1 MSCICDGDVVEG
13 TVQDAYG
20 KPIDDAD
27 IYRAE
32 FPVDPIGGSD
42 AKGKFA
48 LSGVCISEFALL
60 VKKDQFMSVRV
71 TETENRRKR
80 EAQNVTLNIK
90 MQQLAP
96 PVITRHPQ
104 SKVRLVGESV
114 TLCCEASGVPSPSYY
129 EWFKNNDVID
139 GFEESSLTMDNLQM
153 SDAGSYK
160 CRANSEAGAQYSEPA
175 SLTIYVAAND
185 ACSSDP
191 LPHWLKLPA
200 ECVESSG
207 YEYYNVETVKVLP
220 LNEDFSSV
228 YHAVSLARK
237 SQPVTLKGNET
248 STIFL
253 GNTSDENTKAEL
265 EIPEKSF
272 YTEDGNL
279 YTGEVKAAV
288 NFYDPSDPSAVD
300 VMPSDLNTRDIE
312 GNTQQLQ
319 TYGMLSLQF
328 QDDGGNHLRVDN
340 PIVVYI
346 DPVKA
351 GIDLDDVDENGNLLT
366 RLWKLDTLSGEW
378 EDMGGLEVVSMKRRK
393 RRTESFLIGNMTVR
407 GYNLNYM
414 NIDKVQDRRRT
425 CYLNV
430 RLFRD
435 ETLERTV
442 EKASVTAVSAD
453 RSDSRRSGQLYYFQR
468 AMTNTE
474 GRVCLMT
481 FCERNGELFNVHVNA
496 EKDDEILKPIHPD
509 NVPTNKH
516 PADWPIDLKQSV
528 ILPSDDNGPQFASMK
543 AITPQ
548 MSYENLFYDRWYDQ
562 YDYERIENQDHG
574 PFYWQWRDRYSALR
588 KCSEADSEE
597 NFMVFTYPEKGLE
610 ENTAAD
616 DEEEDDRSPLSWFP
630 YEGSQKRACFIKI
643 FVNSTDTGRF
653 QVFSTGGEVP
663 DVKDRLFGYRI
674 DNSKKSADGSISA
687 ACIEFKCSG
696 PIRIGDPKNNIASPP
711 APPDAGRTIGTDR
724 TILRIVPRLPSN
736 CQLKPGN
743 NGVNPGLTTFLTIN
757 GIVDEL
763 SISGSDIT
771 FKVPDGNINGPTTGI
786 YGFQGG
792 RNKSYKSAYTNC
804 LAGDDNA
811 YSGGSIDAPDIG
823 WAFQYECS

>member
-20 KPIDDAD
+20 KPIDGAD

-42 AKGKFA
+42 AIGKFA

-60 VKKDQFMSVRV
+60 VKKDQFVSVRV

-80 EAQNVTLNIK
+80 EAQNLTLNIK
-90 MQQLAP
+90 MRQLAP

-129 EWFKNNDVID
+129 EWFNNNDVID

-153 SDAGSYK
+153 TDTGSYK
-160 CRANSEAGAQYSEPA
+160 CRAKSEAGAQYSEPA

-191 LPHWLKLPA
+191 LPHLLKLPA

-207 YEYYNVETVKVLP
+207 YEYYNVGKCSKRPCPVTMVNSTACTDEVEHCCSANSIMLEDVRCDSYNLTVQVVTSCGSRVCGAETITVHGRAHGEGDDAHIPLATGYIFVGEQEVGRTDGKGEFSIELPKGTRKLVLTFKDRWDYFAETVKVLP
-220 LNEDFSSV
+220 LNEEFSRV
-228 YHAVSLARK
+228 YHTVLLARK

-253 GNTSDENTKAEL
+253 GNTSDGNTKAEL
-265 EIPEKSF
+265 EIPENSF
-272 YTEDGNL
+272 YTEDGTL
-279 YTGEVKAAV
+279 YTGEVKAEV
-288 NFYDPSDPSAVD
+288 NFYDPSDQSAVD

-346 DPVKA
+346 DPVEA

-366 RLWKLDTLSGEW
+366 RLWKLNTLSGEW
-378 EDMGGLEVVSMKRRK
+378 EDMGGLEVVSMNRRK
-393 RRTESFLIGNMTVR
+393 RYLETFLIGNMTVQ
-407 GYNLNYM
+407 GYNLNFM
-414 NIDKVQDRRRT
+414 NIDRPQDRVRI

-430 RLFRD
+430 RLFKD
-435 ETLERTV
+435 ETLERAI

-453 RSDSRRSGQLYYFQR
+453 RSDSRRTRQLYYFQR

-481 FCERNGELFNVHVNA
+481 FCERNGELFDVHVNA
-496 EKDDEILKPIHPD
+496 EKDDEIFKPIHPD

-516 PADWPIDLKQSV
+516 PADWPIDLKESFN
-528 ILPSDDNGPQFASMK
+528 LPSDDNEPQFASMK

-548 MSYENLFYDRWYDQ
+548 MSYENLFYDHLYDQ
-562 YDYERIENQDHG
+562 YDYERIEDQDHG
-574 PFYWQWRDRYSALR
+574 PFYWQWHDRHRASM
-588 KCSEADSEE
+588 KCHEADSDE

-610 ENTAAD
+610 EYTAAD
-616 DEEEDDRSPLSWFP
+616 DEEEDPRSPLSWFP

-643 FVNSTDTGRF
+643 FVNSSDTGRF

-663 DVKDRLFGYRI
+663 DVKD
-674 DNSKKSADGSISA
+674 
-687 ACIEFKCSG
+687 
-696 PIRIGDPKNNIASPP
+696 KN
-711 APPDAGRTIGTDR
+711 
-724 TILRIVPRLPSN
+724 
-736 CQLKPGN
+736 
-743 NGVNPGLTTFLTIN
+743 FLVT
-757 GIVDEL
+757 E
-763 SISGSDIT
+763 
-771 FKVPDGNINGPTTGI
+771 
-786 YGFQGG
+786 
-792 RNKSYKSAYTNC
+792 
-804 LAGDDNA
+804 
-811 YSGGSIDAPDIG
+811 
-823 WAFQYECS
+823 